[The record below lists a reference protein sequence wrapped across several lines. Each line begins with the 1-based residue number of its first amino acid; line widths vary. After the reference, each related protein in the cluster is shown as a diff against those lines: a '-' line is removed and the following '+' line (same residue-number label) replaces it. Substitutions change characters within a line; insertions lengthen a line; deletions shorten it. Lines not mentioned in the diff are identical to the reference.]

1 MSGVRGSA
9 GPGWGHWEASG
20 GVNMSDKAEEGGLPE
35 IVGAH
40 PGNYAGDVTP
50 AETWRVLREN
60 PDAVLVDVRT
70 RAEWSFVG
78 VPDLSA
84 AGKEPV
90 LMEWQLF
97 PTMAL
102 NPGFAAG
109 LSSALGQSHK
119 NAPVFFLCRS
129 GARSRAAA
137 IAMTG
142 VGFSRCFN
150 IAGGFEGDLDASK
163 HRGTNSGWKA
173 ADLPWVQS

>member
-1 MSGVRGSA
+1 MDRRRDRRRRVRSTLA
-9 GPGWGHWEASG
+9 VLAWIVCAVATSG
-20 GVNMSDKAEEGGLPE
+20 GLAQGMLQGEVRIG
-35 IVGAH
+35 IVGM
-40 PGNYAGDVTP
+40 
-50 AETWRVLREN
+50 R
-60 PDAVLVDVRT
+60 VDVRT

-97 PTMAL
+97 PTMSL
-102 NPGFAAG
+102 NPGFAAD
-109 LSSALGQSHK
+109 LSSALGQARK
-119 NAPVFFLCRS
+119 NAPVLFLCRS

-150 IAGGFEGDLDASK
+150 ILGGFEGDLDGMK
-163 HRGTNSGWKA
+163 HRGRQNGWKA